1 MKKRS
6 FTTVAVIAVIAAG
19 WYFKPVT
26 IDTVILDRS
35 AQPEVVQEMQQ
46 FQQIRLNSQGQAI
59 DNLSGKSLQQMQ
71 DGSSQIQAPEIKSS
85 QGWLIQAD
93 TAQIEPSSNEFTLS
107 GNVVM
112 TSTKD
117 FGSALKTEQ
126 LHYLQQQQRAQT
138 DKEVTISGDQYRLAG
153 QGMRIDLEAGT
164 MQLLANT
171 RGRYEISGNPV
182 ADDSTQST
190 SRRP

>member
-182 ADDSTQST
+182 ADDTTQPT

>member
-6 FTTVAVIAVIAAG
+6 FTTAAVIAVIAAG
-19 WYFKPVT
+19 WYFKPAA

-46 FQQIRLNSQGQAI
+46 FQQIRLNSQGRAI

-93 TAQIEPSSNEFTLS
+93 IAQIEPSSDEFTLS

-112 TSTKD
+112 SSTKD

-126 LHYLQQQQRAQT
+126 LRYLQQQQRAQT

-182 ADDSTQST
+182 ADDSTQPT